1 MQYHFLLK
9 DKNKMKRNIKAIC
22 LALLALAGMSSCSDW
37 TDTEIKDPTDLTTT
51 NRDAAYYQRLKAYK
65 ASDHAVAFGWFGN
78 WTGNGAKLENC
89 LMGLPDSVDF
99 VSIWGNFKNIS
110 QDQKDDLRQ
119 VQQLKGTKALIC
131 FIVMDIGDQITPE
144 MPQSEVDKGT
154 TWDEWRHQFWGW
166 GSDEASQLAATEKY
180 ANAICD
186 TIEKYGYDG
195 FDLDAEPDYAQ
206 PFNTNKELWRNDAV
220 MDHFVETISKRIG
233 PASGTDKMLVVDG
246 QPERIPAKYADRFN
260 YFILQ
265 AYASSS
271 DRSLD
276 SRVAMQ
282 YDHYKDVLSAEQ
294 LAKKII
300 VCENFESYASKGGV
314 SYTLNDGTTVPSLL
328 GMAYWNPT
336 IDGKQYR
343 KGGVGSYHMEYE
355 YSLAGIVNTYPYL
368 RKAISI
374 MNPVIK

>member
-1 MQYHFLLK
+1 
-9 DKNKMKRNIKAIC
+9 MKRYIRTFCLMVMAIT
-22 LALLALAGMSSCSDW
+22 ALTACSNW
-37 TDTEIKDPTDLTTT
+37 TETEIKDPADLVKTDRST
-51 NRDAAYYQRLKAYK
+51 DYYQRLKAYK

-78 WTGNGAKLENC
+78 WTGNGTKLENC

-110 QDQKDDLRQ
+110 DQQKDDLKQ

-144 MPQSEVDKGT
+144 MPQSEIDKGT
-154 TWDEWRHQFWGW
+154 SWDEWRHRFWGW
-166 GSDEASQLAATEKY
+166 GSDSQSQLTATEKY

-186 TIEKYGYDG
+186 TIEKYNYNG

-206 PFNTNKELWRNDAV
+206 PFNTNKELWTHSEI

-233 PASGTDKMLVVDG
+233 PASGTGKMLVVDG
-246 QPERIPAKYADRFN
+246 QPERIPTKYADRFN

-265 AYASSS
+265 AYASSA
-271 DRSLD
+271 DQDLD
-276 SRVAMQ
+276 SRVAIQ
-282 YDHYKDVLSAEQ
+282 YDHYKNVLSAEQ

-300 VCENFESYASKGGV
+300 VCENFESYASNGGV
-314 SYTLNDGTTVPSLL
+314 TYTLNDGTKVPSLL

-336 IDGKQYR
+336 INGRKYH

-355 YSLAGIVNTYPYL
+355 YGLAGIVNTYPYL

>member
-1 MQYHFLLK
+1 
-9 DKNKMKRNIKAIC
+9 MKRNIKAIC

-154 TWDEWRHQFWGW
+154 TWDEWRHQ
-166 GSDEASQLAATEKY
+166 SKKRKASRDSGAMDNIGASVHALR
-180 ANAICD
+180 NH
-186 TIEKYGYDG
+186 DG
-195 FDLDAEPDYAQ
+195 
-206 PFNTNKELWRNDAV
+206 TGR
-220 MDHFVETISKRIG
+220 
-233 PASGTDKMLVVDG
+233 
-246 QPERIPAKYADRFN
+246 
-260 YFILQ
+260 
-265 AYASSS
+265 
-271 DRSLD
+271 
-276 SRVAMQ
+276 
-282 YDHYKDVLSAEQ
+282 
-294 LAKKII
+294 KII
-300 VCENFESYASKGGV
+300 VDTYGGYARHGGGAFSGKDPTKVDRSATYAARHAAKNVVAAGLADRCEIQLAYA
-314 SYTLNDGTTVPSLL
+314 
-328 GMAYWNPT
+328 
-336 IDGKQYR
+336 I
-343 KGGVGSYHMEYE
+343 
-355 YSLAGIVNTYPYL
+355 GIAEPV
-368 RKAISI
+368 SI
-374 MNPVIK
+374 MVDTFGTGKLPDEEIADIVSRHFELTPAAIIKNLDLRRPIYRQTAAYGHFGRTDVKLPRDVRSRTSSASRTTRSKPTSMSAR

>member
-1 MQYHFLLK
+1 MQRLDRYR
-9 DKNKMKRNIKAIC
+9 DK
-22 LALLALAGMSSCSDW
+22 GSG
-37 TDTEIKDPTDLTTT
+37 DLTKTD
-51 NRDAAYYQRLKAYK
+51 RDAAYYERLKEYK
-65 ASDHAVAFGWFGN
+65 ASDHEVAFGWFGN

-110 QDQKDDLRQ
+110 DDQKDDLRQ
-119 VQQLKGTKALIC
+119 LQQLKGTKALMC
-131 FIVMDIGDQITPE
+131 FIVMDIGDQLTPE
-144 MPQSEVDKGT
+144 EPKEEVNKGT
-154 TWDEWRHQFWGW
+154 TWDEWRHKFWGW
-166 GSDEASQLAATEKY
+166 CDDEASQLAATEKY

-186 TIEKYGYDG
+186 TIEKYNYDG

-206 PFNTNKELWRNDAV
+206 PYNTNKELWKNDAV
-220 MDHFVETISKRIG
+220 MEHFVETVSKRIG
-233 PASGTDKMLVVDG
+233 PASGTGKMFVVDG

-265 AYASSS
+265 AYSASS
-271 DRSLD
+271 DGSLD

-300 VCENFESYASKGGV
+300 VCENFESYAPGGGV
-314 SYTLNDGTTVPSLL
+314 SYTLNDGNTVPSLL
-328 GMAYWNPT
+328 GMAYWEPT

-343 KGGVGSYHMEYE
+343 KGGVGTYHMEYE

-368 RKAISI
+368 RRAISI